1 MKLTV
6 NKTVLDLCNPANGTI
21 VPFAEY
27 VLKYYWNK
35 LFPVD
40 IYYICQKLGI
50 DIVYTTDVNI
60 SGNNCQN
67 KIIYINS
74 EYFKNKHIFYLNL
87 ELSVQLGFILRNIN
101 SNNLD
106 RNSDIFKNQIKQARH
121 LLMPDDVLIEKIIL
135 KKNKNELYDKFKN
148 IPEYEVD
155 EQLEKIRRKISRR

>member
-1 MKLTV
+1 MKINV
-6 NKTVLDLCNPANGTI
+6 NKKILDLDNPTDGAL
-21 VPFAEY
+21 VPFVGY
-27 VLKYYWNK
+27 ILKYYWNK

-50 DIVYTTDVNI
+50 GIVYTNNINI
-60 SGNNCQN
+60 SGNNCQD

-87 ELSVQLGFILRNIN
+87 ELTVQLGFILRNIN

-121 LLMPDDVLIEKIIL
+121 LLMPDDILIENIIL
-135 KKNKNELYDKFKN
+135 KKNKNELYNKFKN
-148 IPEYEVD
+148 IPEHEVD
-155 EQLEKIRRKISRR
+155 EQLEKIRRKISRG